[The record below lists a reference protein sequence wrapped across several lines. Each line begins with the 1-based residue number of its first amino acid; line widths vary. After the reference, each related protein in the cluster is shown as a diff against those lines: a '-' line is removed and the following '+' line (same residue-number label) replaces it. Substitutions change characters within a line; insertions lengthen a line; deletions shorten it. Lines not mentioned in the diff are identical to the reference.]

1 MKTAMQELI
10 DEMKE
15 YNIILVKEGI
25 EPNPLINMLKHK
37 AEKLLKKEKE
47 QIMNA
52 YCDGAKGGANGNK
65 GQHENG
71 WVSIQMRNKYYNE
84 TYNN

>member
-10 DEMKE
+10 D
-15 YNIILVKEGI
+15 NLDGTLVKSIFERLERDGLFI
-25 EPNPLINMLKHK
+25 K
-37 AEKLLKKEKE
+37 ALEKEKE

-52 YCDGAKGGANGNK
+52 YCDGAKGGANGTK

-71 WVSIQMRNKYYNE
+71 WVSIQMRNKYYKQ